1 MLWRR
6 RNAAKRLLRWRR
18 NKVRY
23 FTKKTYCCASLAM
36 TGFRRL
42 IGLTLKR
49 MVRPQLAKCC
59 PQKLSHWIGLCQHLK
74 GDNDTFNLL
83 VLC

>member
-1 MLWRR
+1 
-6 RNAAKRLLRWRR
+6 
-18 NKVRY
+18 
-23 FTKKTYCCASLAM
+23 M

-42 IGLTLKR
+42 IGLILKR